1 MSRPETADDEGDE
14 AQMIYKGKF
23 RGRLLLLRSS
33 DSIVNVELERS
44 RELTKNPI
52 LVDEVKYT
60 RKASRW
66 RRSST
71 ETCIGMTSEEDGL
84 IRVRSG
90 KPGWKR

>member
-33 DSIVNVELERS
+33 DIIVNVELERIL
-44 RELTKNPI
+44 EPTKNPI
-52 LVDEVKYT
+52 LVDEV
-60 RKASRW
+60 RHSKATRW
-66 RRSST
+66 RRSSA

-84 IRVRSG
+84 IRARSG
-90 KPGWKR
+90 RPGWKR